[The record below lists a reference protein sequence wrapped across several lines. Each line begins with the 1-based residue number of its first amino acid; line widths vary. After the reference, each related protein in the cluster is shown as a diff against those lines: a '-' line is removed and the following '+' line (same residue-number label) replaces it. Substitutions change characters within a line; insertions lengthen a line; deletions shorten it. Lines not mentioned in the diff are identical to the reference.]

1 MSKVDKLLSLVEY
14 KEDKIVDTIHYN
26 GYTIQIISTYGNN
39 LHKPKFK
46 AVIKE
51 WEGEPYLTNNPMFY
65 NAREAVKYGKD
76 LIKSENLIKLIEY
89 AGEKINTE
97 YKGFKITGEEPH
109 DGPDGFF
116 IMSITTPDGGVLYKN
131 FNAPEDF
138 INNFQGDKSSAG
150 PSIAYAKSLI
160 DRFIQEREAHLND
173 LEKFRRMMRKEE
185 HKNIGENKMSRAGK
199 FLSNLTKLP
208 ERYQLILEDLSKSSY
223 KDLIPQD
230 LAIVLTK
237 MTACAAIGNDVTL
250 YVKSGTGKDAAEG
263 KNGKTT
269 EQRTANDWTV
279 AVYGGN
285 VETSQPVV
293 AVYNTK
299 NKSSFTFSTS
309 KENLKKLGESK
320 VEKKKAKNEAFFN
333 KTGEVNFETL
343 ANLKKELSGFGL
355 KDGSDFR
362 ANLFGT
368 NLELYLSMA
377 ADALP
382 EQINDLINRYGF
394 NKGEGSVEFKKELEI
409 EPKKDEA
416 PMEAKKKVVKK
427 KILKKAPL
435 ASGKKSKGIK
445 KF

>member
-1 MSKVDKLLSLVEY
+1 MTYTVTRQRSEKGSYYTLEDANGDFVQDADGNVLKFETAQEAREY
-14 KEDKIVDTIHYN
+14 IEDKVSKYESKLKKN
-26 GYTIQIISTYGNN
+26 GM
-39 LHKPKFK
+39 KDR
-46 AVIKE
+46 
-51 WEGEPYLTNNPMFY
+51 M
-65 NAREAVKYGKD
+65 D
-76 LIKSENLIKLIEY
+76 LISKIADRVLSDYPSVTAKKFDILMDIDY
-89 AGEKINTE
+89 ADQDMPLDLEGLLNSKPAD
-97 YKGFKITGEEPH
+97 FQH
-109 DGPDGFF
+109 DIVG
-116 IMSITTPDGGVLYKN
+116 ILKN
-131 FNAPEDF
+131 FNRRTKKMDNQFVPR
-138 INNFQGDKSSAG
+138 
-150 PSIAYAKSLI
+150 YAKN
-160 DRFIQEREAHLND
+160 EN
-173 LEKFRRMMRKEE
+173 
-185 HKNIGENKMSRAGK
+185 NIGKNKMSRAGK
-199 FLSNLTKLP
+199 FLSNLNKLP